1 MEFIGCWKFAKI
13 DGFLD
18 TEEKIR
24 QARIVL
30 EKSTEKV
37 FEELKFAKMQSWQK
51 AGEIVL
57 D

>member
-1 MEFIGCWKFAKI
+1 MEFIGCLKFTKI

-18 TEEKIR
+18 SEEKVR

-37 FEELKFAKMQSWQK
+37 FEQLKFAKMQSWQM
-51 AGEIVL
+51 AREIVL